1 VDIRLSS
8 TRTAGVTGA
17 WTGRTTATG
26 ADRRGRCPGE
36 RELSLECRSLLQP
49 CPTGRD
55 ATSGKAAGAGV
66 ERGGDSPQGVAETED
81 CRPGG
86 ERAQACLRSPDWAG
100 GVPVRR
106 RGKPGD
112 EGGGG
117 RQASPP
123 VAGGR
128 TGVPRLSPRVG
139 RDRGVSKTPPRP
151 AGDGLGS
158 PSSRSTTTNWGRR
171 RR

>member
-1 VDIRLSS
+1 MDWTYHGYGSRS
-8 TRTAGVTGA
+8 TRTVSRGTGA
-17 WTGRTTATG
+17 FSGVPKLASALSHRAGRDLWEG
-26 ADRRGRCPGE
+26 GRGR
-36 RELSLECRSLLQP
+36 
-49 CPTGRD
+49 
-55 ATSGKAAGAGV
+55 
-66 ERGGDSPQGVAETED
+66 
-81 CRPGG
+81 GG
-86 ERAQACLRSPDWAG
+86 EGWRLSPRCRRNGGLSPRRRKSASLRSPDWAG